1 MLNMQ
6 PRTALENQI
15 NSSGA
20 SYTVYLYSFVLFTF
34 LLCLRCGGGL
44 AEIMEEP

>member
-1 MLNMQ
+1 MFNIQL
-6 PRTALENQI
+6 LIVVENQL

-20 SYTVYLYSFVLFTF
+20 SYAVYLYSFVLFSF
-34 LLCLRCGGGL
+34 LLYLRCGGGL